1 MNTEAI
7 GLKNLGNTLREKNMR
22 KVKYILYLLSAI
34 MLMGC
39 GQTVVETLQVPDAPN
54 PTAPGRGR
62 TILIL
67 PFADYTAAE
76 SLAGSYRRNLTV
88 TEAMTDRLVSKGFLM
103 AVQEDVFGYLVD
115 ENIINLANYE
125 GAATDSLS
133 AELRNDWSD
142 AMKYELQQYI
152 DLQKQQTDQ
161 TVSGSPGTHAITP
174 TELAKLGRHF
184 NADYIVRG
192 RILEYKT
199 RQEPTWAP
207 WKRGILP
214 FISGSSNRILNGF
227 ASSDSYD
234 ERNEAL
240 TGMLFGGIFGYQ
252 NATWPWDK
260 DQTFFGMT
268 DGTSNAVTWMAAGA
282 GTGMVMHSS
291 GQVDQAVV
299 QMRVWVQEA
308 ATGNVIW
315 TNRVRVS
322 VSPETVFADK
332 QYDALFNKAIEK
344 AVDSLV
350 NHFVAYGL

>member
-1 MNTEAI
+1 
-7 GLKNLGNTLREKNMR
+7 MR
-22 KVKYILYLLSAI
+22 KVNFLICVLSAV

-39 GQTVVETLQVPDAPN
+39 GQTVVETLHVPDAPN

-67 PFADYTAAE
+67 PFADYSAGDT
-76 SLAGSYRRNLTV
+76 LASAYRRNLTI
-88 TEAMTDRLVSKGFLM
+88 TESLTDRLVDKGFMM

-115 ENIINLANYE
+115 ENIVNLANYDTNTTE
-125 GAATDSLS
+125 SLS

-152 DLQKQQTDQ
+152 DLQKQQQEQ
-161 TVSGSPGTHAITP
+161 TVAGSPGTHAITP
-174 TELAKLGRHF
+174 IEIAKMGRRF
-184 NADYIVRG
+184 NADYIIRG

-207 WKRGILP
+207 WKRGVLP
-214 FISGSSNRILNGF
+214 VISGGSNRILNGF
-227 ASSDSYD
+227 ASSDAYD

-240 TGMLFGGIFGYQ
+240 TGMLFGGIFGYK

-260 DQTFFGMT
+260 DQTFFGMV
-268 DGTSNAVTWMAAGA
+268 DGTSNAVTWMGAGA

-315 TNRVRVS
+315 TNRVRVL

-344 AVDSLV
+344 GVDSLV

>member
-1 MNTEAI
+1 
-7 GLKNLGNTLREKNMR
+7 MR
-22 KVKYILYLLSAI
+22 KVKFMLYLLSAV

-39 GQTVVETLQVPDAPN
+39 GQTVVETLQVPNAPN
-54 PTAPGRGR
+54 PVAPGRGR

-67 PFADYTAAE
+67 PFADYTSAE
-76 SLAGSYRRNLTV
+76 SLAGAYRRNLTI
-88 TEAMTDRLVSKGFLM
+88 TEALTDRLVAKGFSM

-115 ENIINLANYE
+115 EKIINIANY
-125 GAATDSLS
+125 DSDTTESLTV
-133 AELRNDWSD
+133 ELRNDWSD

-152 DLQKQQTDQ
+152 DLQKQQTDE
-161 TVSGSPGTHAITP
+161 TVTGSPGTHAITP
-174 TELAKLGRHF
+174 NELAKLGRRF
-184 NADYIVRG
+184 GADYIVRG

-240 TGMLFGGIFGYQ
+240 TGMLFGGIIGY
-252 NATWPWDK
+252 NNTTWPWD
-260 DQTFFGMT
+260 DGQTFFGMA
-268 DGTSNAVTWMAAGA
+268 DGTANTVTWAGPGA

-291 GQVDQAVV
+291 GQVDQAAV
-299 QMRVWVQEA
+299 QMRIWVQEA

-315 TNRVRVS
+315 TNRTRVL

-332 QYDALFNKAIEK
+332 QYDTLFNKAIEK
-344 AVDSLV
+344 GVDSMV
-350 NHFVAYGL
+350 NHFVSYGL

>member
-1 MNTEAI
+1 
-7 GLKNLGNTLREKNMR
+7 MR
-22 KVKYILYLLSAI
+22 NVRFILYFLTAV

-39 GQTVVETLQVPDAPN
+39 GQTVMETVHVPDAPN
-54 PTAPGRGR
+54 PVAPGQGR

-76 SLAGSYRRNLTV
+76 NLAGAYRRNLSV
-88 TEAMTDRLVSKGFLM
+88 TEALTDRLVEKGFSM
-103 AVQEDVFGYLVD
+103 VVQEDVFGYLVD
-115 ENIINLANYE
+115 EKIINIANYE
-125 GAATDSLS
+125 ANTTESLS

-152 DLQKQQTDQ
+152 DLQKQQKEQ

-174 TELAKLGRHF
+174 NEIAKLGRRF

-214 FISGSSNRILNGF
+214 VISGGSNRILNGF
-227 ASSDSYD
+227 ASSDAYD

-240 TGMLFGGIFGYQ
+240 TGMLFGGIFGFK

-260 DQTFFGMT
+260 DQTFFGMV
-268 DGTSNAVTWMAAGA
+268 DGTANAVTWMAAGA

-299 QMRVWVQEA
+299 QMRIWVQEA

-315 TNRVRVS
+315 TNRVRVL
-322 VSPETVFADK
+322 VSPETIFADK

-344 AVDSLV
+344 GVDSMV
-350 NHFVAYGL
+350 NHFVSYGL